1 VLAPALARE
10 VPSERAEAQ
19 VLALPEA
26 AGSRASLSC
35 VNEQKNPV
43 ISWWGVRFVVI
54 PHLF

>member
-1 VLAPALARE
+1 MLAPALARE